1 VRTVTIEQK
10 PVQQLCES
18 PLVILGVSA
27 SLAVVIGVLPALWGH
42 SPALATALG
51 ALLVLAFAITVKYAP
66 NRK

>member
-1 VRTVTIEQK
+1 MTIEQK

-27 SLAVVIGVLPALWGH
+27 SIAMLIGVLPMTWGY
-42 SPALATALG
+42 SPALAAALAG
-51 ALLVLAFAITVKYAP
+51 LLVLAFAITVKYAP

>member
-27 SLAVVIGVLPALWGH
+27 SLAVVIGALPTLWGH
-42 SPALATALG
+42 SPALATGLAS
-51 ALLVLAFAITVKYAP
+51 LLVLAFAITVKLAP

>member
-1 VRTVTIEQK
+1 MTIEQK

-27 SLAVVIGVLPALWGH
+27 SIAVLIGVLPTAWGY
-42 SPALATALG
+42 SPALASALG

>member
-1 VRTVTIEQK
+1 MTIEQK

-27 SLAVVIGVLPALWGH
+27 SLAVVIGLLPLLWDH
-42 SPALATALG
+42 SPTLAAALG

>member
-1 VRTVTIEQK
+1 MTIEQK

-27 SLAVVIGVLPALWGH
+27 SLAVVIGVLPLTWGY
-42 SPALATALG
+42 SPALATAI
-51 ALLVLAFAITVKYAP
+51 ATLLVAAFAITVKYAP

>member
-1 VRTVTIEQK
+1 MTIEQK

-18 PLVILGVSA
+18 PLVILGVSGSVA
-27 SLAVVIGVLPALWGH
+27 LLIGVLPLMWGY
-42 SPALATALG
+42 SPTLASAVG

>member
-1 VRTVTIEQK
+1 MTIEQK

-18 PLVILGVSA
+18 PLLILGVSA
-27 SLAVVIGVLPALWGH
+27 SVAVLIGVLPVTWGY
-42 SPALATALG
+42 SPALASALA

>member
-10 PVQQLCES
+10 PGRQLCES

-27 SLAVVIGVLPALWGH
+27 SVAVLIGVLPMTWGY
-42 SPALATALG
+42 SPPLAAALA

>member
-1 VRTVTIEQK
+1 MTIEQK

-27 SLAVVIGVLPALWGH
+27 SLAVLIGVLPLMWSY
-42 SPALATALG
+42 SPALASAL
-51 ALLVLAFAITVKYAP
+51 AAVPVLAFAITVKYAP

>member
-1 VRTVTIEQK
+1 VTVEQK

-27 SLAVVIGVLPALWGH
+27 SLAVLLGVLPFVWGY
-42 SPALATALG
+42 SPALASALG
-51 ALLVLAFAITVKYAP
+51 VLLVLAFAITVKYAP

>member
-1 VRTVTIEQK
+1 MTVEQK

-27 SLAVVIGVLPALWGH
+27 SLAVLLGLLPLMWGY
-42 SPALATALG
+42 SPALAAAL
-51 ALLVLAFAITVKYAP
+51 AVLLVLAFAITVKYAP

>member
-1 VRTVTIEQK
+1 MTIEQK

-27 SLAVVIGVLPALWGH
+27 SLAVVIGVLPMLWGH
-42 SPALATALG
+42 SPTLATGLA
-51 ALLVLAFAITVKYAP
+51 ALLVLGFAITIKLAP

>member
-1 VRTVTIEQK
+1 MTIEQK

-27 SLAVVIGVLPALWGH
+27 SLAVVIGVLPMLWGH
-42 SPALATALG
+42 SPTLATGLG
-51 ALLVLAFAITVKYAP
+51 ALLVLAFAITVKLAP

>member
-1 VRTVTIEQK
+1 MTMEQK

-27 SLAVVIGVLPALWGH
+27 SIGVVIGVLPLTWGY
-42 SPALATALG
+42 SPALASALA
-51 ALLVLAFAITVKYAP
+51 ALLVVAFAITVKYAP

>member
-1 VRTVTIEQK
+1 MTIEQK

-27 SLAVVIGVLPALWGH
+27 SLAVLIGVLPVLWGH
-42 SPALATALG
+42 SPTLATALG

>member
-1 VRTVTIEQK
+1 VTIEQK

-27 SLAVVIGVLPALWGH
+27 SLAVLIGILPMTWGYSPVLASG
-42 SPALATALG
+42 LG
-51 ALLVLAFAITVKYAP
+51 ALLVVAFAITVKYAP

>member
-1 VRTVTIEQK
+1 MTIEQK

-27 SLAVVIGVLPALWGH
+27 SLAVLIGALPVLWGH
-42 SPALATALG
+42 SPTLATGLAS
-51 ALLVLAFAITVKYAP
+51 LLVLAFAITVKLAP